1 MSFTEI
7 ILKKHQQSVFLF
19 NLMIEFPQNQQ
30 RAEKE
35 TGVSLLFSV
44 IEQNIYFMM
53 LGFKDTENTELSVTL
68 QS

>member
-1 MSFTEI
+1 
-7 ILKKHQQSVFLF
+7 
-19 NLMIEFPQNQQ
+19 MIEFPQNQQ